1 MESLL
6 PLWRRVLV
14 MRELELELGRATAAG
29 EVHGEMHLGVGQETV
44 AAALES
50 CLADGDAVI
59 STHRPHLHALAAGVD
74 PVRMIAEI
82 LERDGLNHGKGGHMH
97 LFDPSRQF
105 MCTGIVG
112 AGAPIALG
120 YALAQR
126 LSRAST
132 NSITVSILGDG
143 SMNQGAVF
151 ESLNLAAVLRLPVL
165 FLVENNEYGIS
176 VPRSVSTAGAIHERG
191 QSMRISGFH
200 VDGRDVGA
208 MLTTLRNA
216 IDGVRREQ
224 FPSLVVADVYRFRGH
239 YEGDLDLYRPE
250 AEKRDAIS
258 DTQDP
263 LSRLE
268 SLLLAAGDLTEASAL
283 ADRVAAVDE
292 VASWFRE
299 ARQLPYPT
307 ASTAAEGEFVRG

>member
-14 MRELELELGRATAAG
+14 MRELELELGRATASG

-44 AAALES
+44 AAALET
-50 CLADGDAVI
+50 CLVDGDAVI

-74 PVRMIAEI
+74 PVRMLAEI

-126 LSRAST
+126 LGRTST
-132 NSITVSILGDG
+132 SGIAVSILGDAA
-143 SMNQGAVF
+143 MNQGAVL

-165 FLVENNEYGIS
+165 FLVENNQYGIS
-176 VPRSVSTAGAIHERG
+176 VPQSVSTAGQLHERG
-191 QSMRISGFH
+191 HSMGIPGVR
-200 VDGRDVGA
+200 VDGRDIGP
-208 MLTTLRNA
+208 LLETLRDA
-216 IDGVRREQ
+216 IDGVRREK
-224 FPSLVVADVYRFRGH
+224 FPSLVIVDVYRFRGH

-250 AEKRDAIS
+250 AEKRDAMS
-258 DTQDP
+258 DAQDP

-268 SLLLAAGDLTEASAL
+268 ALLLAGGNLTEASAL
-283 ADRVAAVDE
+283 ADRASAVDE

-299 ARQLPYPT
+299 ARKIPYPA
-307 ASTAAEGEFVRG
+307 ASTAVEGEFVRG